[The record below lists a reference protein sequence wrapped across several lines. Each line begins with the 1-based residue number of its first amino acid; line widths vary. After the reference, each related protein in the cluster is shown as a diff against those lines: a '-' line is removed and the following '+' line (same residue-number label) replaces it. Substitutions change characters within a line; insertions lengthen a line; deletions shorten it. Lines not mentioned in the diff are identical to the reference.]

1 MDDATLLKIAGIAKV
16 AWTAR
21 DVHHAVWRR
30 LGGFAKESVPWS
42 KGFTPGLTQKLEGNV
57 ISKLTDK
64 PMLQDKYTKL
74 LANRATKPYSGNNIS
89 RGIGSEPYAG
99 LGKSRIEVDPNR
111 ALKGMHKGNHVI
123 FRKAR
128 DWNKA
133 NGIQVE
139 VKNADYDRRISTQTL
154 SNRDTNDVVMR
165 RLNIPLKKK
174 KNLNDEF
181 DRNITVRHEI
191 NELDLD
197 KTTDVNVLGYY
208 PSGGPVSARKGI
220 GTHTSMGVLG
230 REQVTLR
237 DAPDEVYNKYV
248 NTRTTN
254 QYADWKKVD
263 KLKEIHGVNVK
274 PYGKDLRYRPKEVKQ
289 VDAAAYK
296 STLATKQKYLK
307 YDKLISDID
316 SKYHDKLPTKMR
328 KPMKAALKRG
338 DDDALEAM
346 DLRANG
352 AIGRISKVRDY
363 ATKRFSREFNPKW
376 E

>member
-1 MDDATLLKIAGIAKV
+1 MDDDMLLKIANIAKV

-21 DVHHAVWRR
+21 DVNQPVWRR
-30 LGGFAKESVPWS
+30 LGGFAKESIPWS

-74 LANRATKPYSGNNIS
+74 LANRATKSYSGNNIS
-89 RGIGSEPYAG
+89 RGIGSEPYTG

-111 ALKGMHKGNHVI
+111 ALKGIHKGNHVI
-123 FRKAR
+123 FRQAR

-133 NGIQVE
+133 NGIEVE

-165 RLNIPLKKK
+165 RLNIPLRKK

-181 DRNITVRHEI
+181 NRNITVRHEI

-197 KTTDVNVLGYY
+197 KTTDAKVLGYY
-208 PSGGPVSARKGI
+208 PSGEPVSARKGI

-230 REQVTLR
+230 REQITLR
-237 DAPDEVYNKYV
+237 DAPDEVYNKHV
-248 NTRTTN
+248 NDRTTY
-254 QYADWKKVD
+254 QYADWKKLD
-263 KLKEIHGVNVK
+263 KLKEIHGVSVK
-274 PYGKDLRYRPKEVKQ
+274 PYGEDLRYRPKEVKQ

-296 STLATKQKYLK
+296 SILSNKQRDLK
-307 YDKLISDID
+307 YSNFISGID

-328 KPMKAALKRG
+328 KPMKAALRRG

-346 DLRANG
+346 DLRDNG
-352 AIGRISKVRDY
+352 ALGRISKVRDY
-363 ATKRFSREFNPKW
+363 LVSRANKDFNPRW
-376 E
+376 